1 MSLKAGF
8 QLEKYSVFPTR
19 NTISGPDGDKRLE
32 PKCMQV
38 LQLLAE
44 RAGEVVTRG
53 ELLDRAWK
61 DTYSGDEALSRS
73 ISLLRSA
80 LGGGEAGRKY
90 IQTVPKTG
98 YRLTMPVTELAS
110 VSNDNGTVEFSPPN
124 GENSSSLASVVGALM
139 RPVPLLASLA
149 IILALGFAILQL
161 GNVNQ
166 TAELPQPEQ
175 VAKIADAASVAENS
189 IAVLPLTNKSPDPDK
204 AYFANGIHE
213 SILNQLVKIRAMRVT
228 SRSSVLRYANSEKS
242 LKEIGQE
249 LGVETLFLGSVRFA
263 DDRIKINAELIR
275 ASDEVYLWTES
286 YEFQLDDI
294 FDIEAEV
301 ALQVARAMETSLL
314 PEELADIE
322 RPTSQSV
329 EAYTLFLQH
338 RYQLERESARSTL
351 APDGWIEMG
360 IAKLEKA
367 VAIDPLFAMGW
378 AELGFV
384 SWLKGSISTPDEMEV
399 LYDRALAYANRAVA
413 LDPGNS
419 NAFETLA
426 RVAFDRAE
434 WANWENNA
442 RKSVQMNDLDG
453 RAAFNFAMTL
463 ANVGQYEEAYSWYD
477 VAISKSPTLGYY
489 HEGAIAARIWGGDY
503 ENAYRMTGQYLAV
516 GGDVNAYHAFR
527 AYTLYKL
534 GRSAES
540 NSELASISNEP
551 MLVAMWVIPGFH
563 DYLRCQSG
571 EQKAVMEELNAMEIS
586 PARELRIQYC
596 AAAVDD
602 IDEIFESFY
611 RTISDNLIIYLTDVI
626 TKEVRADERWQ
637 VVSDYMSL
645 PEDTDEPAI

>member
-1 MSLKAGF
+1 MSLNAGF
-8 QLEKYSVFPTR
+8 QLEKYAVFPTL

-571 EQKAVMEELNAMEIS
+571 EQKAVMEQLNAMEIS

-596 AAAVDD
+596 AAAVDNM
-602 IDEIFESFY
+602 DEIFESFY